1 MPVLSDLSSDLAAI
15 VDAAGRSVVRVEARR
30 RIPASGIIWS
40 ADGTIVTA
48 NHVVQREEN
57 ITVGLP
63 DGSKVG
69 ATLAGRDPA
78 TDVAV
83 LRLQSAGLT
92 ATPRAS
98 TEGLRVGHLVLAL
111 GRPGRTVRATLGIVS
126 ALGESWRTAEGSQID
141 HYLQTDAPFHP
152 GFSGG
157 PLVDAGGRVLGL
169 NTAALVRG
177 FSLTIPTV
185 TLQRVVE
192 TLLAHGRVRRGY
204 LGIGAQPVRL
214 AGELERTLGQRV
226 GLLLVSI
233 EPGSPAD
240 QGGLFVGDILVGFD
254 GQPVAE
260 LGDLMALLGAERIGK
275 GVPVRIVR
283 GGQVR
288 DLTVGVGER

>member
-15 VDAAGRSVVRVEARR
+15 VDAAGRSVVRVDARR

-63 DGSKVG
+63 
-69 ATLAGRDPA
+69 AA
-78 TDVAV
+78 
-83 LRLQSAGLT
+83 
-92 ATPRAS
+92 PRAT

-169 NTAALVRG
+169 NTA
-177 FSLTIPTV
+177 
-185 TLQRVVE
+185 
-192 TLLAHGRVRRGY
+192 RRS
-204 LGIGAQPVRL
+204 
-214 AGELERTLGQRV
+214 AG
-226 GLLLVSI
+226 S
-233 EPGSPAD
+233 
-240 QGGLFVGDILVGFD
+240 
-254 GQPVAE
+254 
-260 LGDLMALLGAERIGK
+260 
-275 GVPVRIVR
+275 
-283 GGQVR
+283 
-288 DLTVGVGER
+288 

>member
-40 ADGTIVTA
+40 ADGTVVTA

-126 ALGESWRTAEGSQID
+126 ALGESWRTVEGSLID

-157 PLVDAGGRVLGL
+157 PLVDAGGRGMGAGIIWRPDGL
-169 NTAALVRG
+169 IVTNAHVVGQPAPAHVFPDVDLVSVSDALVVAETAGIEARD
-177 FSLTIPTV
+177 
-185 TLQRVVE
+185 VE
-192 TLLAHGRVRRGY
+192 GLREHYA
-204 LGIGAQPVRL
+204 
-214 AGELERTLGQRV
+214 RTLRLWVQRLEARRAEAV
-226 GLLLVSI
+226 K
-233 EPGSPAD
+233 
-240 QGGLFVGDILVGFD
+240 LVGEAKYRTW
-254 GQPVAE
+254 GS
-260 LGDLMALLGAERIGK
+260 
-275 GVPVRIVR
+275 VRA
-283 GGQVR
+283 
-288 DLTVGVGER
+288 

>member
-15 VDAAGRSVVRVEARR
+15 VDAAGRSVVRVDARR
-30 RIPASGIIWS
+30 RIPASGIIGS

-48 NHVVQREEN
+48 NHVGQREEN
-57 ITVGLP
+57 ITVGRP
-63 DGSKVG
+63 AGG
-69 ATLAGRDPA
+69 LAR
-78 TDVAV
+78 
-83 LRLQSAGLT
+83 
-92 ATPRAS
+92 
-98 TEGLRVGHLVLAL
+98 

-192 TLLAHGRVRRGY
+192 MLLAHGRGPR
-204 LGIGAQPVRL
+204 
-214 AGELERTLGQRV
+214 
-226 GLLLVSI
+226 
-233 EPGSPAD
+233 
-240 QGGLFVGDILVGFD
+240 GGLGS
-254 GQPVAE
+254 
-260 LGDLMALLGAERIGK
+260 
-275 GVPVRIVR
+275 
-283 GGQVR
+283 
-288 DLTVGVGER
+288 

>member
-1 MPVLSDLSSDLAAI
+1 M
-15 VDAAGRSVVRVEARR
+15 
-30 RIPASGIIWS
+30 
-40 ADGTIVTA
+40 
-48 NHVVQREEN
+48 
-57 ITVGLP
+57 
-63 DGSKVG
+63 
-69 ATLAGRDPA
+69 
-78 TDVAV
+78 
-83 LRLQSAGLT
+83 
-92 ATPRAS
+92 
-98 TEGLRVGHLVLAL
+98 GHLVLAL

-204 LGIGAQPVRL
+204 LGIGAQPARL
-214 AGELERTLGQRV
+214 VGELERTLGQRV

-254 GQPVAE
+254 GQTVSE
-260 LGDLMALLGAERIGK
+260 LEDLMALLGAERIGK
-275 GVPVRIVR
+275 PVPVRILR